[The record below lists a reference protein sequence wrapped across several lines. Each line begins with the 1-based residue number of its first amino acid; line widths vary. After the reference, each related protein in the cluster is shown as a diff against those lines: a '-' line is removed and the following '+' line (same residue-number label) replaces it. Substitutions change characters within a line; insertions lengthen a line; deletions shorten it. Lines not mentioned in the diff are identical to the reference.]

1 MTHRSVEVPVIAR
14 VEGEGALHITLD
26 GDEIV
31 DLRLQI
37 YEPPRF
43 FESFLRG
50 RHFSDVSDIVPR
62 ICGICPVAYQ
72 MSAIHGLERLFE
84 VEVSEGT
91 HELRRLLYC
100 AEWIESHMLHVHLL
114 AAPDF
119 LGFDSAIEMA
129 QRGFKAEV
137 ERGLRIKRLGNDLLA
152 LIGGREI
159 HPVSPMVG
167 GFSKAPRPRDLRALE
182 PRFEE
187 ALAEILEVADW
198 VGTLTYP
205 SFPRAAELVSMVD
218 PDEYPMN
225 VGDMASTSG
234 RHWAADAYEDE
245 THELHVEHSN
255 ALHSVF
261 TDTGAEYFLGPL
273 ARINLNE
280 ATLTPVARDA
290 ARRAGLAALPDPD
303 PFRSMAARVAET
315 ALALEESLRLI
326 RAYVPPDPP
335 LVAGASA
342 RRAGDLDHRGA
353 ARHALPPLR
362 RGGRRDDPGGEDRSA
377 DLPEPPAHGAGP
389 PGVPPVGARAAGGRA
404 DAPVRDGGA
413 QLRPMHLV
421 RDPLPA
427 GRRRAP
433 LRPGVAARSDR
444 RLWEPRCGRRR
455 GGTRRRRTGAT
466 ASFRPT
472 SRS

>member
-50 RHFSDVSDIVPR
+50 RPFSDVPDIVPR

-187 ALAEILEVADW
+187 ALAEILDVADW

-205 SFPRAAELVSMVD
+205 SFPRAAELVSMVN

-234 RHWAADAYEDE
+234 RHWAAETYEDE

-261 TDTGAEYFLGPL
+261 TDTGAEYFVGPL

-290 ARRAGLAALPDPD
+290 ARRAGLTALPDPD

-326 RAYVPPDPP
+326 RAYVPPT
-335 LVAGASA
+335 
-342 RRAGDLDHRGA
+342 RRSCRCIRVRGV
-353 ARHALPPLR
+353 R
-362 RGGRRDDPGGEDRSA
+362 RG
-377 DLPEPPAHGAGP
+377 PP
-389 PGVPPVGARAAGGRA
+389 
-404 DAPVRDGGA
+404 
-413 QLRPMHLV
+413 
-421 RDPLPA
+421 
-427 GRRRAP
+427 RRRA
-433 LRPGVAARSDR
+433 ARSTTATTWR
-444 RLWEPRCGRRR
+444 TTGRSSRRR
-455 GGTRRRRTGAT
+455 
-466 ASFRPT
+466 SFRPRPRT
-472 SRS
+472 SGTWSGTSGSSSPGRSSSRRTSSRACARWWCATTTPASPARPTSFG